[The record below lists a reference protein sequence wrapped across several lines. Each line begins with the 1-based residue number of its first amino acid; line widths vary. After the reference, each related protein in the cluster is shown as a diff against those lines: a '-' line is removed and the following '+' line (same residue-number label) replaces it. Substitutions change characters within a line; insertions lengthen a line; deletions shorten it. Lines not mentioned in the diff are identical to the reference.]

1 MLYYIYNILYDF
13 IYTDISVDEIIPGL
27 WLGNYK
33 AALDIDF
40 LKQNKIDLI
49 INCTPNIPFINNEKS
64 LNIETYRIPVN
75 DSLLE
80 RDFILME
87 KYFKIAIPMLLQKYT
102 IENKKILIHCH
113 MGKQRSA
120 ILTAALLKVLIDNN
134 HIHLPEIP
142 ENIGTLPSARQGTL
156 PNVSARQGTL
166 PNVSARQ
173 GTLPNVSAR
182 QGNQKQFEYIC
193 NYLLSKRYQVFT
205 YGLRINFEPT
215 YKRFFKIF

>member
-173 GTLPNVSAR
+173 G
-182 QGNQKQFEYIC
+182 NQKQFEYIC

>member
-87 KYFKIAIPMLLQKYT
+87 KYLKIAIPMLLQKYT

-156 PNVSARQGTL
+156 PNVSARQG
-166 PNVSARQ
+166 
-173 GTLPNVSAR
+173 
-182 QGNQKQFEYIC
+182 NQKQFEYIC

>member
-156 PNVSARQGTL
+156 PNVSARQG
-166 PNVSARQ
+166 
-173 GTLPNVSAR
+173 
-182 QGNQKQFEYIC
+182 NQKQFEYIC

>member
-120 ILTAALLKVLIDNN
+120 ILTAALLKALIDNN
-134 HIHLPEIP
+134 HIRLPEIP
-142 ENIGTLPSARQGTL
+142 ENIGTLP
-156 PNVSARQGTL
+156 NVSARQD
-166 PNVSARQ
+166 
-173 GTLPNVSAR
+173 
-182 QGNQKQFEYIC
+182 NQKQFEYIC

>member
-13 IYTDISVDEIIPGL
+13 LYTDISVNEIIPGL

-33 AALDIDF
+33 SALDNDF

-49 INCTPNIPFINNEKS
+49 INCTPNIPFIDNAEDLK
-64 LNIETYRIPVN
+64 IETYRIPVN

-80 RDFILME
+80 KDFILME
-87 KYFKIAIPMLLQKYT
+87 KYFKIAIPMLLRKYT

-134 HIHLPEIP
+134 NIRLPEIP
-142 ENIGTLPSARQGTL
+142 VPQD
-156 PNVSARQGTL
+156 
-166 PNVSARQ
+166 
-173 GTLPNVSAR
+173 
-182 QGNQKQFEYIC
+182 NQTQFEYIC

>member
-13 IYTDISVDEIIPGL
+13 IYTDLSVNEIIPGL

-40 LKQNKIDLI
+40 LKQNKIDFI
-49 INCTPNIPFINNEKS
+49 INCTPDIPFISNTRA

-113 MGKQRSA
+113 MGKQRSG
-120 ILTAALLKVLIDNN
+120 ILIAALLKVLIDNN
-134 HIHLPEIP
+134 YISLPEIP
-142 ENIGTLPSARQGTL
+142 TL
-156 PNVSARQGTL
+156 PNVSVRQD
-166 PNVSARQ
+166 
-173 GTLPNVSAR
+173 
-182 QGNQKQFEYIC
+182 NQKQFEYIC
-193 NYLLSKRYQVFT
+193 KYLLSKRYQVFT

>member
-1 MLYYIYNILYDF
+1 MLYYIYNIIYDF
-13 IYTDISVDEIIPGL
+13 FYTDISVNEVIPGL

-33 AALDIDF
+33 AALNIDF

-49 INCTPNIPFINNEKS
+49 INCTPNIPFIIRK
-64 LNIETYRIPVN
+64 NIETYRIPVN

-87 KYFKIAIPMLLQKYT
+87 KYFKIVIPMLLRKYT

-134 HIHLPEIP
+134 YISLPEIP
-142 ENIGTLPSARQGTL
+142 KDIGSK
-156 PNVSARQGTL
+156 
-166 PNVSARQ
+166 
-173 GTLPNVSAR
+173 
-182 QGNQKQFEYIC
+182 KQFEYIC
-193 NYLLSKRYQVFT
+193 NYLLSKRHQVFT